1 MLPSEMLNVTHKPT
15 SYSISCIPRRLPLLY
30 SRPTFSSQANV
41 DMSNKLNARILIA
54 DDQESTRKVLKALIE
69 SCLGWN
75 VCGQAENGR
84 EAIEKAKELS
94 PDLVVLDLS
103 MPVMDGLAAARAIA
117 QDAPAVPV
125 LIYTLYVTPELA
137 TEAKKAGV
145 RLIVDKAG
153 TREKLL
159 TAMTTLLAGSGFGAA
174 PQENRQQAV
183 GGC

>member
-1 MLPSEMLNVTHKPT
+1 
-15 SYSISCIPRRLPLLY
+15 
-30 SRPTFSSQANV
+30 
-41 DMSNKLNARILIA
+41 MSNKLNARILIA
-54 DDQESTRKVLKALIE
+54 DDQESARKALKALVE
-69 SCLGWN
+69 TCLGWD

-84 EAIEKAKELS
+84 EAIEKARELR
-94 PDLVVLDLS
+94 PDLIVLDLS

-117 QDAPAVPV
+117 QHSPGVPI

-159 TAMTTLLAGSGFGAA
+159 TAMATLLTSSGSRAAG
-174 PQENRQQAV
+174 QENRQAV
-183 GGC
+183 GGF